1 VVRKL
6 SAQYNCLLVDL
17 RVAFIKYEAQHNP
30 GNQEYGVLTTDGV
43 HLNDKGNQP
52 VAEEMMKVLPL

>member
-1 VVRKL
+1 VLIYLCISRGK
-6 SAQYNCLLVDL
+6 
-17 RVAFIKYEAQHNP
+17 KYEAQHNP